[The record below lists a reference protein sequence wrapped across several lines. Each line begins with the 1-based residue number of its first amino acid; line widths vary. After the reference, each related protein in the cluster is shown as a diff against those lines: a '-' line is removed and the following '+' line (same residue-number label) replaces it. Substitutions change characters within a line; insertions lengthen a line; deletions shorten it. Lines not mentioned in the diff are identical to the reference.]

1 MSEQGTVK
9 VNTHSR
15 TGYVKGCRC
24 DTCRQANREYQRQYM
39 NKWRT
44 AKRAKASGETPP
56 AE

>member
-1 MSEQGTVK
+1 MSEHVTVK

-24 DTCRQANREYQRQYM
+24 DTCCQANREYQRQYM